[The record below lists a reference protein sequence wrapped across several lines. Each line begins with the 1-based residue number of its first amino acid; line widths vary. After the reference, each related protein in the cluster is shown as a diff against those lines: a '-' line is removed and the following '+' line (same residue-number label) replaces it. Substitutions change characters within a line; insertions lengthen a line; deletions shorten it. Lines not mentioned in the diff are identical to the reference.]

1 MKDIRRLW
9 IEIRPLY
16 KYLVVILLLAI
27 GQTTINLVDPW
38 IYSEVI
44 NFLTYGKLGSVF
56 DVVLPDANQAF
67 TLIYLVVLFF
77 GFDTLRTVWVNF
89 STYYWVFFETR
100 SRDTISRKVLAKLHG
115 LSVGYF
121 ENVKPGLLQERIM
134 SGTRAIT
141 NLSRSTT
148 TDIIP
153 IILQMIA
160 GVGVLAHF
168 DIWLSVAL
176 VVALPLHILLSYF
189 RTVATKKTE
198 EKIRDAFEERH
209 AVYVENINYQQ
220 LIKEYG
226 REIFEQKRFDKVM
239 DHAFKMQLQ
248 QQRIRRFYTVSQE
261 VIVNLAYA
269 WTMGYGGYLALQGS
283 LRVGD
288 VVLVASYLNTIIW
301 RVGSIMSLWEG
312 IQLDLVSA
320 KRLFEL
326 IDHKDDVEDL
336 DSAGNLRAVKG
347 EIEFRNVSFN
357 YVGNDQSKFRSVL
370 RNFNLKIKAGETVAL
385 VGPSGIGKSTIIKLL
400 LRFYDPSKGMITID
414 GHDIRSITQSSLR
427 HNISS
432 IMQDVLVLN
441 ERIKYN
447 IGYGRPTAKFK
458 EIEQASKL
466 ANLYS
471 FINSLK
477 DKFNTKVGERGVK
490 LSGGEK
496 QRLGIARALLKD
508 APILVMDEATSAL
521 DSENEAQIQRSLW
534 ELAKGRTT
542 IIIAHRLSTVKK
554 ADRIVVLGKGRVL
567 EEGTHNQLLKKPN
580 GYYKKLYTMQGVL
593 LRD

>member
-27 GQTTINLVDPW
+27 GQTAINLVDPW

-44 NFLTYGKLGSVF
+44 NFLTYGKLGLVF
-56 DVVLPDANQAF
+56 DVVLPDANQVV

-160 GVGVLAHF
+160 GVGVLAYF

-239 DHAFKMQLQ
+239 AHAFKMQLQ

-357 YVGNDQSKFRSVL
+357 YIGNDQSKSRSVL
-370 RNFNLKIKAGETVAL
+370 KNFNLKIKAGETVAL

-414 GHDIRSITQSSLR
+414 GHNIRSITQSSLR